1 MGRIAQPEH
10 GAYSLNVCPAFESRG
25 FAPVLLAFVLGN
37 VFFSSFFLQ
46 LFLAHGSS
54 TLANLLSVQKPK
66 HIRDRLRKWWKQ
78 GDVVWSASTLRFK
91 TLLACCSTVVLAFA
105 CASYQTQVD
114 ALGSRLRFR
123 SASRT
128 LVNAVKE
135 CVFMVAIAAHMQKV
149 HSVPYLTAKRGLV
162 ERTVCCCKRSVRRL
176 LSCLE
181 TSFKSDETTSC
192 VSFGFKSFQ
201 ARTYFSNYSDFLLR
215 CSRFW

>member
-37 VFFSSFFLQ
+37 VFFSFFFLQ

-135 CVFMVAIAAHMQKV
+135 CFYGCNCR
-149 HSVPYLTAKRGLV
+149 PYAKSTFSPVLDCQTRTSWADGLLLQEKCTSPV
-162 ERTVCCCKRSVRRL
+162 EL
-176 LSCLE
+176 
-181 TSFKSDETTSC
+181 
-192 VSFGFKSFQ
+192 FGNEF
-201 ARTYFSNYSDFLLR
+201 
-215 CSRFW
+215 